1 MDNALIASD
10 IDVGESFTVDLT
22 KYKRIF
28 LIFDFGVAA
37 YLTEGSIDLSHVL
50 QNDGYCFGFYASSGA
65 WATARLLAAS
75 VSDASITFSLSGWY
89 GSSFSEVRVK
99 HVYGEKK

>member
-10 IDVGESFTVDLT
+10 INIGESFAVDLT

-28 LIFDFGVAA
+28 VVFSFGVAA
-37 YLTEGSIDLSHVL
+37 YLTEGSITLDQVL
-50 QNDGYCFGFYASSGA
+50 QNDGYCFGFYASSVA

-89 GSSFSEVRVK
+89 GASFSEVRVRY
-99 HVYGEKK
+99 VYGEKK